1 MNNIPADF
9 PRDAPLVALAGVQV
23 KLGVRRIDGRYIHG
37 LTDEEW
43 AQRYEICADLVDQ
56 LEMYCRRKAAEWPE
70 WTVDTL
76 LQKVR
81 EAIHRKAW
89 VFSEAELNWILARV
103 RARLLPNSD
112 GGS

>member
-1 MNNIPADF
+1 MNMNDIPADF

-23 KLGVRRIDGRYIHG
+23 KIGVRRIDGRYVQGI
-37 LTDEEW
+37 TDEEW
-43 AQRYEICADLVDQ
+43 AQRYEICVDLVNQ
-56 LEMYCRRKAAEWPE
+56 LESYCRRKAAERPE

-89 VFSEAELNWILARV
+89 VFSEAELDWILARV
-103 RARLLPNSD
+103 RERMISSP
-112 GGS
+112 